1 MGNNDAQTGAERG
14 CYKGRKPLA
23 NIRCLTLDLS
33 SLAAVRK
40 AAAQVNAYPEP
51 IHVLINNAAAAI
63 GPYKVTVD
71 GLESQIATDHIGA
84 FLFTSLISRKLLA
97 AKRRRTRRANTQG
110 LDFAQM
116 QRPDAGKYDAF
127 GAYNEAKSANVL
139 FAAELSR
146 RAAGKINAYSVS
158 PGAIFTNIQQKPDR
172 IIEADGQP
180 NPKNLHKPGS
190 YLHDCNIAPTEA
202 LAKELWSVTEK
213 IVGEQ
218 FNI

>member
-1 MGNNDAQTGAERG
+1 MKEENTSAD
-14 CYKGRKPLA
+14 
-23 NIRCLTLDLS
+23 IRCLTLDLS
-33 SLAAVRK
+33 SLTAVRK
-40 AAAQVNAYPEP
+40 AVAQVNAYPEP

-63 GPYKVTVD
+63 DPYKVTVD

-84 FLFTSLISRKLLA
+84 FLLTNLISRRLLA
-97 AKRRRTRRANTQG
+97 AKTATYTPRVVVLTSFFHSNAQG

-158 PGAIFTNIQQKPDR
+158 PDAIFTNIQQKPDSFD
-172 IIEADGQP
+172 AFHD
-180 NPKNLHKPGS
+180 KPGS
-190 YLHDCNIAPTEA
+190 YLHDPNIAPTEGPNA
-202 LAKELWSVTEK
+202 ADPPLAKELWSVIEK